1 MATLAQQADRWA
13 TLLQIARNFES
24 IDYAE
29 WRLQEISNERWTFNA
44 DPKDDNYK
52 EQCERYVDAADTE
65 MASRVIEDTD
75 KPEDYDY
82 PTITRTTYEYWRN
95 SVEYNGVDE
104 QLINRAKSV
113 LVNSDRSYAQRL
125 ANKRSEWLSDLG
137 QSFES
142 YEPEDCYENYNDDG
156 YYIPGS
162 TGGKP
167 PGDDDGGSDDPELEN
182 TDLIELPDDDNSD
195 NGTGAGTVREI
206 VIDTQEKNT
215 GPKQD
220 PNYLDKRPAW
230 IDTNVEY
237 KRRKT
242 ANGFAIDSA
251 VIKRYYS
258 VIDAEVYFGNEYVE
272 DVHDINWSVRQ
283 NVTPLFGYNS
293 YTYDEVARGNRTIF
307 GSFTINF
314 TSPNYLFSILEAANK
329 ANNTSITSMIS
340 YTVPKLA
347 SSAVPTPDG
356 RTFGSRER
364 GHHANM
370 WPQTFDIDIIFGEK
384 TGVGD
389 PVHILILGCAIQSC
403 QMMLSASAAGAPP
416 AIMEQYSFIAQDI
429 KTVVTGENDQT
440 GDDITEK
447 DADNDYDDPGS
458 YTSSNDTPEG
468 NNTDSDGSS
477 DENTEDTEG
486 TENGASSDTPQ
497 SLKDKEIADKRAELK
512 DANEFAHVLLS
523 NGDSEGDISASF
535 TKDTGKNVSDKR
547 TCELLARFSALF
559 PDNNNTLTAA
569 EQKELADGIKA
580 AEEKGEY
587 FLVDT
592 DEDSLLALRYT
603 VEHDGEIKACT
614 SIVDVDGEIVN
625 ALSKGEYYL
634 LKR

>member
-13 TLLQIARNFES
+13 TLLQIARNFDS

-65 MASRVIEDTD
+65 MASRVIEDTE

-95 SVEYNGVDE
+95 SVDYNGIDE

-113 LVNSDRSYAQRL
+113 LVNSDRAYAQRL
-125 ANKRSEWLSDLG
+125 ASERSEWLSDLG
-137 QSFES
+137 KSFES
-142 YEPEDCYENYNDDG
+142 YDPEDCYENYNDDG

-167 PGDDDGGSDDPELEN
+167 PDDSDGGDDPKPPDTDP
-182 TDLIELPDDDNSD
+182 IELPDDDNSG
-195 NGTGAGTVREI
+195 NGNTGAGTVREI
-206 VIDTQEKNT
+206 VVDTQEKNT

-242 ANGFAIDSA
+242 VNGFAIDSA

-293 YTYDEVARGNRTIF
+293 YTYDEVARGNRTVF
-307 GSFTINF
+307 GAFTINF

-329 ANNTSITSMIS
+329 ANGTSITSMTS

-347 SSAVPTPDG
+347 SSAEPKPDG

-384 TGVGD
+384 TGIGD

-440 GDDITEK
+440 DDDITGRDRNNDEDDVDNDTGSSESQDG
-447 DADNDYDDPGS
+447 DADNG
-458 YTSSNDTPEG
+458 
-468 NNTDSDGSS
+468 
-477 DENTEDTEG
+477 DTEG
-486 TENGASSDTPQ
+486 AGSEDEKSAQDSSGNNDPQ
-497 SLKDKEIADKRAELK
+497 SLKDKEIADKRAQLK

-523 NGDSEGDISASF
+523 NGDPEGDINASF

-547 TCELLARFSALF
+547 TCELLSRFSALF
-559 PDNNNTLTAA
+559 PGNNNTLTAA

-603 VEHDGEIKACT
+603 VEYDGEVKACV